1 MNRLYDAICY
11 TGQIREAR
19 QLALDE
25 KLESAERLSF
35 MTDEEVCSLLETEFI
50 YIQRTS

>member
-1 MNRLYDAICY
+1 MMQFVIQDKLEKPDSWHWMKK
-11 TGQIREAR
+11 
-19 QLALDE
+19 